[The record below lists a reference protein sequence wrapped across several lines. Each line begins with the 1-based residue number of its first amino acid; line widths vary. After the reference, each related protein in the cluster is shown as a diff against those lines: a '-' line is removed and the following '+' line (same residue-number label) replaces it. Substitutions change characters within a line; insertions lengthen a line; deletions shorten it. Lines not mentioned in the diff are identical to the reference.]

1 MAVLLA
7 VSTFLF
13 LGCGVLGGEGAEAS
27 QPQEGGAQIPTPLPT
42 NVPPPAP
49 IPTPTLMPAP
59 TPTPAAQSPDEAL
72 NLLWVYLS
80 RCISIDASQLEA
92 YMVKGDWFVR
102 AVADSP
108 REYGFWKVEAVTGAV
123 EPHDNLAREWHSFV
137 DSQCDPEFLAAVAT
151 PTPTT
156 LPSTPAPPPPP
167 PPPPPVVTE
176 ACHAVTTLWAHLV
189 PCYPGLPT
197 EVFEAMWSPAESIW
211 IVRTKA
217 DTETDYGVWTV
228 GPDGSIASQN
238 SESRLREAEVLSGT
252 C

>member
-13 LGCGVLGGEGAEAS
+13 LGCGVLGGEG
-27 QPQEGGAQIPTPLPT
+27 GAQIPTPLPT
-42 NVPPPAP
+42 NVPPPA
-49 IPTPTLMPAP
+49 PTPTLMPAP

-80 RCISIDASQLEA
+80 RCISLDASQLEA

-156 LPSTPAPPPPP
+156 LPQTPT

-176 ACHAVTTLWAHLV
+176 AGDAVTTLWAHLV

-228 GPDGSIASQN
+228 GPDGSIAAQN